1 MVVVLSAPAG
11 GHLCDRSLEQPQG
24 TELLFLIKPQQ
35 RARRCWKKRAV
46 QAFLIT
52 PQLMRLLCSEL
63 TPASRQQK
71 KLFSIQLWILYF
83 NWVYFYTCL
92 GGTGERAH
100 RQDAVTAS
108 VLRASC
114 CPEKGWA
121 LCPIPLPWLHSL
133 SNLLFSADVL
143 SFGCVM
149 KQTVIFNRCL
159 QQLPVQAW
167 LSGLCEGRNLNP
179 LPHVYSCIMDDVL
192 GGISEISCCTFCN

>member
-1 MVVVLSAPAG
+1 MT
-11 GHLCDRSLEQPQG
+11 DRLKQPQG
-24 TELLFLIKPQQ
+24 TELVFLIKPQH
-35 RARRCWKKRAV
+35 RARGCWKKRAV

-52 PQLMRLLCSEL
+52 PQLMRLLCCEL

-83 NWVYFYTCL
+83 NWVYFYMCL
-92 GGTGERAH
+92 GGTGERA
-100 RQDAVTAS
+100 RQQEAVTAS

-121 LCPIPLPWLHSL
+121 LCWIPLPWLLSL

-149 KQTVIFNRCL
+149 KQTVIFNRYL
-159 QQLPVQAW
+159 QQLRVQVW

-179 LPHVYSCIMDDVL
+179 LPHVRSCTMDDVL